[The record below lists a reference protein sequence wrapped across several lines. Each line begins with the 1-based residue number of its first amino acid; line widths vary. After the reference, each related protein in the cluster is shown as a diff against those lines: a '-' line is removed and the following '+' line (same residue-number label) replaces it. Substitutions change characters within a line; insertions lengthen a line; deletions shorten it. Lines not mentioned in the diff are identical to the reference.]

1 MSPRT
6 ASGMTAGMALLPV
19 RLFLGVTFVYAGYQK
34 LSDPGFLTPGAA
46 TYIGTQLHAFA
57 TGTPGGFLL
66 RFIALPFPR
75 AAGVGVALTEIAIG
89 LLTVVG
95 LVTRLAAAAGLAL
108 NLLLFL
114 TASWSTTPYFLGS
127 DIVFCFAWLPLALVG
142 AADQPAIDTLVLRRR
157 IPAERAVRRTRTG
170 AHVYGA
176 ATQVDPHTR
185 RALLR
190 RGLVLTGA
198 ATLSIGALATAM
210 RGSARLTPAM
220 SALGASNRRTKSAAR
235 RHPKPGKT
243 TAGSGTTPAKRGA
256 QLPSGAVRLG
266 PSSGLQTDAAAIY
279 HDPSDGSPDIVVR
292 RSNGSLAAFSAVCTH
307 AGCQVDF
314 RSGVIF
320 CPCHGSEFD
329 PATGAVLR
337 GPAVTPLA
345 TKRVIERRGSIYAV

>member
-1 MSPRT
+1 
-6 ASGMTAGMALLPV
+6 MALLPV

-66 RFIALPFPR
+66 RFFALPFPR

-176 ATQVDPHTR
+176 AQVAPHTR
-185 RALLR
+185 KALLR

-210 RGSARLTPAM
+210 RGSARLTPAV
-220 SALGASNRRTKSAAR
+220 SALGASTRRTRSAAR
-235 RHPKPGKT
+235 RHPKPHKT

-314 RSGVIF
+314 QSGVIF

-345 TKRVIERRGSIYAV
+345 AKRVIERRGSIYAV

>member
-1 MSPRT
+1 
-6 ASGMTAGMALLPV
+6 V
-19 RLFLGVTFVYAGYQK
+19 
-34 LSDPGFLTPGAA
+34 
-46 TYIGTQLHAFA
+46 

-142 AADQPAIDTLVLRRR
+142 AADQPAIDTLVLRRP

-170 AHVYGA
+170 AHVYGPA
-176 ATQVDPHTR
+176 QVDPHTR

-190 RGLVLTGA
+190 RALVLTGA

-210 RGSARLTPAM
+210 RGSARLTPAV

-235 RHPKPGKT
+235 SHPKPDKT
-243 TAGSGTTPAKRGA
+243 RPGPARRRRSAAHNCPPVRSSWGRRPGCRRTRRRSTTTPRTALRTSW
-256 QLPSGAVRLG
+256 SGAATALWR
-266 PSSGLQTDAAAIY
+266 PSAPYAPTPAAR
-279 HDPSDGSPDIVVR
+279 STSSP
-292 RSNGSLAAFSAVCTH
+292 A
-307 AGCQVDF
+307 
-314 RSGVIF
+314 
-320 CPCHGSEFD
+320 
-329 PATGAVLR
+329 
-337 GPAVTPLA
+337 
-345 TKRVIERRGSIYAV
+345 